1 MLLNASMVS
10 LANGYSR
17 AFARYLPSRWDHDE
31 ALLPTRQG
39 QAAFGLLVVFL
50 VLLALFA
57 NRYLLFVAT
66 LAGIGV
72 VGALGLNLLTG
83 ATGQISLGHAAFLG
97 VGAYTAALAAQ
108 RGLGLPW
115 TLLAGGGLAAAVGLV
130 LGLPSLRIKGLYLA
144 ISTLAFQMVMEYV
157 FVHWDAV
164 TGGIRGLQLPAPAL
178 AGLPVDAP
186 ARFFCVVASVAVLLG
201 LAARRLLS
209 TQGGRFMVAVRDND
223 LAAEVVGVPLLH
235 TKLLAFGVAAFYGG
249 VAGALWAHFFRAI
262 TPEHFPLSMSIS
274 FLAMIIVGG
283 LGTVAGSVLGALFI
297 TLVPEGLNIVVG
309 LMGPR
314 MAWLAAPLREVS
326 FGLLILLFLI
336 AEPTGLAG
344 LWRRFRDYLR
354 TWPLPY

>member
-1 MLLNASMVS
+1 MTG

-17 AFARYLPSRWDHDE
+17 VFARYLPDRYGHDE
-31 ALLPTRQG
+31 ALFPNRQA
-39 QAAFGLLVVFL
+39 QVAFGLLLAGL
-50 VLLALFA
+50 VLFPLLA
-57 NRYLLFVAT
+57 NRYLLFVAS

-97 VGAYTAALAAQ
+97 VGAYTAGLASQ
-108 RGLGLPW
+108 RGIGLPA
-115 TLLAGGGLAAAVGLV
+115 TLLAGGSLAAALGLV

-157 FVHWDAV
+157 FIHWETV

-178 AGLPVDAP
+178 LGLPVDTP
-186 ARFFCVVASVAVLLG
+186 ARFFYVVASVAVLLG
-201 LAARRLLS
+201 LAAKRLLS

-223 LAAEVVGVPLLH
+223 LAAEVVGVPLLQ
-235 TKLLAFGVAAFYGG
+235 TKLLAFALAAFYGG

-274 FLAMIIVGG
+274 YLAMIIVGG
-283 LGTVAGSVLGALFI
+283 LGTVSGSVLGALFI
-297 TLVPEGLNIVVG
+297 TLVPEGLNVLVG
-309 LMGPR
+309 YMGPR
-314 MAWLAAPLREVS
+314 MAWLLAPLRDVS
-326 FGLLILLFLI
+326 FGLLILVFLI

-344 LWRRFRDYLR
+344 LWRKFRDYLR